1 MKIEIMTAQEAFE
14 KYAHMDS
21 CFSDYSIMP
30 DSFLRTVIVDLWGA
44 IKNSIQK
51 GEEDGCD

>member
-1 MKIEIMTAQEAFE
+1 MTAQEAFE

-30 DSFLRTVIVDLWGA
+30 DSFLRTVIVDLWSA
-44 IKNSIQK
+44 VKETLKESDQK
-51 GEEDGCD
+51 YEKVSSM